1 MEWTGIQNENE
12 YYSAYFLSEGLA
24 DSLKDQL
31 KTWHDEEEARRAVA
45 EAKGE
50 EWVRTPGR
58 EIRHACRALLDD
70 MEVARRQTKLADRLE
85 VERGITARLLK
96 ILGLPAV
103 NPADEPFYVAGND
116 HLPLPLIGALY
127 RDGKKTEPVLWIF
140 EATPTVNADVEQT
153 SDTDPLEMFVQTGQF
168 TEDTFDLPASARK
181 ELEDNWNRLLE
192 KRVFSVDYPPRWVIL
207 AAAEHWVLID
217 RTKFNRHSVLRF
229 DWKEIFTRR
238 EDRVMDVC
246 AALLSAESM
255 VGRDGATVLLD
266 RVDEDAH
273 KQAYGVSESLKKS
286 LREAI
291 ELLGNEAAN
300 KIIEKARQQK
310 KTVKRDA
317 TFAEELTVECL
328 RYMYRVLFLLFI
340 EARPD
345 LKYAPIANDVYQ
357 SGYAFEGLRDIESR
371 PLLTDEDRQGRFF
384 HDSINLLVT
393 FFAKGTSDK
402 MERLT
407 GSANKDVVHGMTQV
421 FGINAFKGS
430 LFDLSKTPNLNKI
443 VFSNETLQQVV
454 RLMSLSE
461 TQRGRGRKQ
470 GRGRISYAH
479 LGIHQLGAVYEA
491 LLSYRGFFAQED
503 LYEVSPD
510 PSKRDEFQAGYFVT
524 KAEIDSGHY
533 TDDQKVYEMNDF
545 GERVLKTYPKGSF
558 IYRLTG
564 REREKSASYYTPE
577 ILTQCLVKYVLKEY
591 WETVIDKLPD
601 DKAKAERILKLKI
614 AEPAL
619 GSATFLN
626 EAINQ
631 LAAKYMEHAQK
642 AAGERLSQERYN
654 DELQRVKMYLAD
666 NNVFGVDLNPVAVEL
681 AQVSLWLNALS
692 SDKFVPWFGLQLQ
705 CGNSLI
711 GCRRRVCK
719 VELVKKKYVFSNP
732 YELKGRDRAK
742 DEIWQFMLPD
752 LDMMNYS
759 DSDMKA
765 VYATEFDALKEKR
778 KAFNQPWTKEEVEQA
793 LWLSEMVDQ
802 HWDAWAEELAVMRG
816 TTTDPY
822 DIYGHK
828 AEGHDALSYEDK
840 NALAEKTRLGD
851 GSVDTG
857 HFTRL
862 RTAMDYWCSLWFWP
876 IKEADHF
883 PSRAD
888 YFADMSAI
896 LASEVY
902 GIEKLE
908 DKVSAHLFSALEAE
922 EAETFKEDESGSL
935 IESELDANARLHI
948 ARQVSERLRFFHWP
962 LRFADILYKTP
973 DGSPVG
979 FDITLGNPPWRVA
992 SWNSSAVI
1000 GDFLPYILFR
1010 KESASTLRSKLL
1022 EKVDHRRWIDTQE
1035 QLSFAWRTEYEEAA
1049 GTQNFCGSA
1058 HNYPELDKC
1067 RMDLFKVFLP
1077 LTWSNATEEG
1087 VIGFVHPMTVF
1098 TETNGERLR
1107 KQAYQR
1113 ARYIFQFKNETSW
1126 FPIGHRVQFLLG
1138 IYGKESLSTVDIQMI
1153 MNLFHPKAIDE
1164 SFASDGSGEVEG
1176 IKDSNGNWSVKGHK
1190 DRVMHLNSE
1199 SMKMIAKVFATSETA
1214 PVLPNLHCEALLRI
1228 LEKFGHA
1235 KRRLSDIKDLTIS
1248 SMWNETVARVDG
1260 TIREFPKLATKKPA
1274 SFDKL
1279 ILNGPHLFV
1288 GNPLFKTPRN
1298 PCTSHGAWTPI
1309 DLEAIPDDFVPRHKY
1324 EQACDDEVYD
1334 ARQVKCDW
1342 DVLKVIKTETNE
1354 GVKEEK
1360 VYAPFDRHWRI
1371 VYREMV
1377 PVDGERTLTSAIYP
1391 PSISWINTVNG
1402 IATKDDS
1409 VLLSLAASFASL
1421 PMDAVVRQ
1429 LGKGHL
1435 LPTLM
1440 GGLPFVDYG
1449 SASEAAY
1456 LRVLGLNCL
1465 TQTYAPIWLKHYK
1478 NEWNQDKWTLT
1489 NNGLNPEWFS
1499 ALTAE
1504 WNRNIALRSDLS
1516 RRQALV
1522 ELDVL
1527 TAHALT
1533 LTLRELQ
1540 ILYRMRFVVMRE
1552 YDQNTW
1558 YDQNGRIVFTTNK
1571 GLSNVGLPRVSSASD
1586 HAAGITY
1593 TINGTP
1599 CTEKGLGFE
1608 DVKDMKEGTITKTFP
1623 DDSMTDGEPVMRT
1636 VTYKAPF
1643 FRMDREKDYET
1654 AWREFGK
1661 RFGWTDLPEES
1672 PSAENTDK

>member
-85 VERGITARLLK
+85 IERGITARVLK

-168 TEDTFDLPASARK
+168 TEDTFNLPASARK

-524 KAEIDSGHY
+524 KADIDSGHY
-533 TDDQKVYEMNDF
+533 TDDQKVYELNDF

-591 WETVIDKLPD
+591 WETVIDKLPN

-719 VELVKKKYVFSNP
+719 VELIKKKYVFSNP
-732 YELKGRDRAK
+732 YELKGRDRAE
-742 DEIWQFMLPD
+742 DEIWQFLLPD
-752 LDMMNYS
+752 PDMMNYS

-765 VYATEFDALKEKR
+765 IYSTEFNTLKEKR

-793 LWLSEMVDQ
+793 LWLSEMVEQ

-922 EAETFKEDESGSL
+922 EAETFQEDESGSL

-973 DGSPVG
+973 DGSPIG
-979 FDITLGNPPWRVA
+979 FDITLGNPPWLVNA
-992 SWNSSAVI
+992 WNSGAVI
-1000 GDFLPYILFR
+1000 GDFLPYVLFQ
-1010 KESASTLRSKLL
+1010 KVSASSIRSMLL
-1022 EKVDHRRWIDTQE
+1022 KETEGVRWIDAHEDLAST
-1035 QLSFAWRTEYEEAA
+1035 WRTEFEQAH
-1049 GTQNFCGSA
+1049 GTSNFLKSLN
-1058 HNYPELDKC
+1058 NYPETDKSAV
-1067 RMDLFKVFLP
+1067 DLFKWFLP
-1077 LTWSNATEEG
+1077 VAWRNATEDG
-1087 VIGFVHPMTVF
+1087 VQGFVHPLTVF
-1098 TETNGERLR
+1098 TETKATTLR
-1107 KQAYQR
+1107 KIAYRR
-1113 ARYIFQFKNETSW
+1113 ARSIFQFQNEYLL
-1126 FPIGHRVQFLLG
+1126 FPIHDQTKFSLV
-1138 IYGKESLSTVDIQMI
+1138 IYGTEISKEITINAI
-1153 MNLFHPKAIDE
+1153 MNLFHPKTIDE
-1164 SFASDGSGEVEG
+1164 TFASDGSGEVEG
-1176 IKDSNGNWSVKGHK
+1176 IKDSKGNWNTKGHK
-1190 DRVMHLNSE
+1190 ERLIHIDGDA
-1199 SMKMIAKVFATSETA
+1199 MKMIARVFDTNEHA
-1214 PVLPNLHCEALLRI
+1214 PVLPNLHCESLLRI

-1235 KRRLSDIKDLTIS
+1235 KRRLGDIKELTIS
-1248 SMWNETVARVDG
+1248 SMWHETGARVDG
-1260 TIREFPKLATKKPA
+1260 TIREFEKLATKDPD
-1274 SFDKL
+1274 SFEQI
-1279 ILNGPHLFV
+1279 ILNGPHLNV

-1298 PCTSHGAWTPI
+1298 PCRHNQDWSLI
-1309 DLEAIPDDFVPRHKY
+1309 DLEIIPDDYIPRAKY
-1324 EQACDDEVYD
+1324 ERACDETIYD
-1334 ARQVKCDW
+1334 ARQVKCEW
-1342 DVLKVIKTETNE
+1342 DAVKVVREVDGETVE
-1354 GVKEEK
+1354 DTDSV
-1360 VYAPFDRHWRI
+1360 PFDRHWR
-1371 VYREMV
+1371 VGYRRFV
-1377 PVDGERTLTSAIYP
+1377 GTDSERTLTSAILP
-1391 PSISWINTVNG
+1391 PGTAWTDIING
-1402 IATKDDS
+1402 IATKDNED
-1409 VLLSLAASFASL
+1409 LLVIATAFASL
-1421 PMDAVVRQ
+1421 PLDGLVRQ
-1429 LGKGHL
+1429 LGKSNL
-1435 LPTLM
+1435 LSSLIS
-1440 GGLPFVDYG
+1440 GLPLPDYG
-1449 SASEAAY
+1449 EAKQAVFV
-1456 LRVLGLNCL
+1456 RVAGLNCL
-1465 TQTYAPIWLKHYK
+1465 ISSYKDFWKQIYQPSWVDETWTVKHVGITDDWFK
-1478 NEWNQDKWTLT
+1478 HLT
-1489 NNGLNPEWFS
+1489 PCWQRDYG
-1499 ALTAE
+1499 
-1504 WNRNIALRSDLS
+1504 LRSDLV
-1516 RRQALV
+1516 RRQALL

-1527 TAHALT
+1527 TSHAMGFT
-1533 LTLRELQ
+1533 LQELRTLYQ
-1540 ILYRMRFVVMRE
+1540 MRFRILRQNE
-1552 YDQNTW
+1552 QNTW
-1558 YDQNGRIVFTTNK
+1558 YDQNGRIVFTINTALV
-1571 GLSNVGLPRVSSASD
+1571 GVGLPNLSRPKDFAE
-1586 HAAGITY
+1586 GITY
-1593 TINGTP
+1593 TINGIP

-1608 DVKDMKEGTITKTFP
+1608 DVKDMKEGTVTKTFP

-1661 RFGWTDLPEES
+1661 RFGWTDLPEADASED
-1672 PSAENTDK
+1672 NNNK

>member
-31 KTWHDEEEARRAVA
+31 KTWQDEEEVRRAQA
-45 EAKGE
+45 EPNGE
-50 EWVRTPGR
+50 DWVRTPGR
-58 EIRHACRALLDD
+58 ELRRACRALLDD

-85 VERGITARLLK
+85 IERGITARLLK

-116 HLPLPLIGALY
+116 HLPLPLLGALY

-181 ELEDNWNRLLE
+181 DLEDNWNRLLE

-524 KAEIDSGHY
+524 KADIDSGHY

-732 YELKGRDRAK
+732 YELKGRDRAE
-742 DEIWQFMLPD
+742 DEIWQFLLPD
-752 LDMMNYS
+752 PDMMNYS

-765 VYATEFDALKEKR
+765 VYATEFDTLKEKR

-793 LWLSEMVDQ
+793 LWLSEMVEQ

-876 IKEADHF
+876 IKEADNF

-973 DGSPVG
+973 DDSPVG
-979 FDITLGNPPWRVA
+979 FDITLGNPPWLVNA
-992 SWNSSAVI
+992 WNSGAVI
-1000 GDFLPYILFR
+1000 GDFLPYVLFQ
-1010 KESASTLRSKLL
+1010 KVSASSIRSMLL
-1022 EKVDHRRWIDTQE
+1022 KETEGVRWIDAHEALATT
-1035 QLSFAWRTEYEEAA
+1035 WRTEFEQAA
-1049 GTQNFCGSA
+1049 GMSNFLKSLN
-1058 HNYPELDKC
+1058 NYPETDKSAV
-1067 RMDLFKVFLP
+1067 DLFKWFLP
-1077 LTWSNATEEG
+1077 VAWRNATDDG
-1087 VIGFVHPMTVF
+1087 IQGFVHPMTVF
-1098 TETNGERLR
+1098 TETNGSVLR
-1107 KQAYQR
+1107 MHSYQR
-1113 ARYIFQFKNETSW
+1113 ARYIFHFKNETGL
-1126 FPIGHRVQFLLG
+1126 FPIGNRVQFVLSV
-1138 IYGKESLSTVDIQMI
+1138 YGKQDNHVDIRSI
-1153 MNLFHPKAIDE
+1153 MNLFHPKTIE
-1164 SFASDGSGEVEG
+1164 ETLNSDGKGNVEG
-1176 IKDSNGNWSVKGHK
+1176 IKDENGNWNTHGHK
-1190 DRVMHLNSE
+1190 DRLMHLDADSLALIGE
-1199 SMKMIAKVFATSETA
+1199 VFDTSRVA
-1214 PVLPNLHCEALLRI
+1214 PILPNIHCESLLNI
-1228 LEKFGHA
+1228 LEKLGKA
-1235 KRRLSDIKDLTIS
+1235 KVRIKDIEQLTIS
-1248 SMWNETVARVDG
+1248 RMWDETGAREDG
-1260 TIREFPKLATKKPA
+1260 TIREYDKLTTKKPD

-1288 GNPLFKTPRN
+1288 GNPLFKTPHN
-1298 PCTSHGAWTPI
+1298 PCTSHRAWSNI
-1309 DLEAIPDDFVPRHKY
+1309 DLEAIPDDFIPRHKY

-1342 DVLKVIKTETNE
+1342 DVLKVIKTTTDE
-1354 GVKEEK
+1354 GEKEEK
-1360 VYAPFDRHWRI
+1360 VYAPFDRHWR
-1371 VYREMV
+1371 VGYRSFV
-1377 PVDGERTLTSAIYP
+1377 SLDGERTLASSIYP
-1391 PSISWINTVNG
+1391 PKVGWSNILNG
-1402 IATKDDS
+1402 IATKRMED
-1409 VLLSLAASFASL
+1409 LLTIAVAFSSL
-1421 PMDAVVRQ
+1421 PIDALVRQ
-1429 LGKGHL
+1429 IGKSNL
-1435 LPTLM
+1435 LPALIL
-1440 GGLPFVDYG
+1440 GLPIPNLG
-1449 SASEAAY
+1449 NTTNAATV
-1456 LRVLGLNCL
+1456 RFLGLNCL
-1465 TQTYAPIWLKHYK
+1465 IKPYTELWEERYLS
-1478 NEWNQDKWTLT
+1478 EWNIDQWTQNHMGLSNSWFKQLT
-1489 NNGLNPEWFS
+1489 PTWQ
-1499 ALTAE
+1499 
-1504 WNRNIALRSDLS
+1504 RDCALRSDLE
-1516 RRQALV
+1516 RRQALLEIDALV
-1522 ELDVL
+1522 
-1527 TAHALT
+1527 AHAFGLT
-1533 LTLRELQ
+1533 LHELQ
-1540 ILYRMRFVVMRE
+1540 ILYRLRFGVMRE
-1552 YDQNTW
+1552 YEQNTW
-1558 YDQNGRIVFTTNK
+1558 YDQNGRIVFTINK

-1608 DVKDMKEGTITKTFP
+1608 DVKDMKEGTVTKTFP

-1661 RFGWTDLPEES
+1661 RFGWTDLPEADASED
-1672 PSAENTDK
+1672 NNNK